1 MIKAALE
8 GKVALITGAAV
19 GIGAACAMTLAA
31 EGTRVILTDID
42 EARGNETAAAI
53 QAKGGEARFHRHDVT
68 DEARWIEIVTRTEEE
83 FGRLDALVSNA
94 GIGLAVPV
102 IDMTLADWRR
112 QNAINLDGV
121 FLSCKHCIP
130 PMRRTGGGSIVLTS
144 SAAGLRGAPGM
155 AGYSAT
161 KGAVRLFG
169 KSLAMECGPVI
180 RVNTI
185 HPGIIDTSIWSKIP
199 VDAENPKGKG
209 PMDARAL
216 ARSVTP
222 LSRPGTVD
230 DVAQAVLWL
239 VSDASS
245 YVSGAGLA
253 VDGGMTAGNFFSVYS
268 HECRRAGPFTIASG
282 MGGDGEKRLSA

>member
-1 MIKAALE
+1 MIKSALE

-19 GIGAACAMTLAA
+19 GIGAACAKALAA
-31 EGTRVILTDID
+31 QGARVILTDID
-42 EARGNETAAAI
+42 EARGNETAEAI
-53 QAKGGEARFHRHDVT
+53 QATGGEARFHLHDVT
-68 DEARWIEIVTRTEEE
+68 DEARWIEIVTRTEAE

-130 PMRRTGGGSIVLTS
+130 SMRRTGRGSIVLMS

-169 KSLAMECGPVI
+169 KSLAMEYGPAV
-180 RVNTI
+180 RVNTV

-199 VDAENPKGKG
+199 VDAENSKGKG

-216 ARSVTP
+216 ARSAAP
-222 LSRPGTVD
+222 LSRPGTAE

-245 YVSGAGLA
+245 YVSGAELA
-253 VDGGMTAGNFFSVYS
+253 VDGGMTAGSFF
-268 HECRRAGPFTIASG
+268 RPA
-282 MGGDGEKRLSA
+282 

>member
-1 MIKAALE
+1 MTKGSLE

-19 GIGAACAMTLAA
+19 GIGAACARKLAT
-31 EGTRVILTDID
+31 EGAAVILTDID
-42 EARGNETAAAI
+42 EGRGQETTAAVRA
-53 QAKGGEARFHRHDVT
+53 AGGEARFHWHDVT
-68 DEARWIEIVTRTEEE
+68 DEARWIEIVARTEKD

-102 IDMTLADWRR
+102 VDMTLADWRR

-130 PMRRTGGGSIVLTS
+130 PMRRAGGGSIVLMS
-144 SAAGLRGAPGM
+144 SVAGLRGALGM

-169 KSLAMECGPVI
+169 KSLAMECGPGI
-180 RVNTI
+180 RVNTV
-185 HPGIIDTSIWSKIP
+185 HPGIIDTAIWSKIP
-199 VDAENPKGKG
+199 VDAENSKGKG
-209 PMDARAL
+209 PIDAHAMARNL
-216 ARSVTP
+216 AP
-222 LSRPGTVD
+222 LSRPGVPD

-245 YVSGAGLA
+245 YVSGAELA
-253 VDGGMTAGNFFSVYS
+253 VDGAMTAGGFFK
-268 HECRRAGPFTIASG
+268 H
-282 MGGDGEKRLSA
+282 